1 MQYLRFLAMIAVS
14 TAIMFCLTYVN
25 SYAFD
30 HVWFSQ
36 TRLWMALVMGA
47 SMAVVMLGFMTS
59 MYRNR
64 TANIAILVG
73 AAILFAGALW
83 AVRSQRTVGDVAYLK
98 AMIPHHSIALLTSER
113 AQIEDPRVRQLAD
126 GIIATQRKEI
136 AEMTSLIGDLERKAR

>member
-1 MQYLRFLAMIAVS
+1 MRYLRFLAMIAVS

-25 SYAFD
+25 SDAFD

-64 TANIAILVG
+64 TANITIMVG
-73 AAILFAGALW
+73 AVILFAGAVW
-83 AVRSQRTVGDVAYLK
+83 AVRSQRTVGDVAYMK